1 MPGVGSNIIMETLY
15 RKYRPQRFADV
26 QGQEHVV
33 QTLRGALISAN
44 PGHAYL
50 FTGPRGTG
58 KTTMARLFAKALNC
72 TKRDKKSGEPCNECS
87 DCQEI
92 ASGVSLDL
100 IEIDAASNRG
110 IDEIRS
116 LKDSALVSTHHTNNK
131 VFIVDEVHMLT
142 TPAFNALLKTLEEP
156 PRNVIFIL
164 ATTEPHKVPETILSR
179 VQRFDFKKITSDR
192 VVEKLKIIV
201 ASEKIKIEDEV
212 FPIIATVA
220 GGSLR
225 DAESIMT
232 KLVNYHGSKA
242 ITGESAQKILG
253 IVPMTIHRDLWQQL
267 RNKNLDASLGTITSL
282 VEAGFSIDQ
291 FSQQFLHF
299 LRDQLIHDAKGD
311 IQPLLIETIKL
322 FTNARLEMRHSP
334 IPQLPFELAIIELN
348 KI

>member
-1 MPGVGSNIIMETLY
+1 METLY
-15 RKYRPQRFADV
+15 RKYRPQRFEDV
-26 QGQEHVV
+26 QGQEDVV
-33 QTLRGALISAN
+33 QTLKGALISEN

-72 TKRDKKSGEPCNECS
+72 TKRNQKTGEPCNTCPT
-87 DCQEI
+87 CQEI
-92 ASGVSLDL
+92 AGGASLDL

-116 LKDSALVSTHHTNNK
+116 LKDSALVSTHNTTNK

-142 TPAFNALLKTLEEP
+142 TPAFNALLKILEEP

-179 VQRFDFKKITSDR
+179 VQRFDFKKITPDR
-192 VVEKLKIIV
+192 VIEKLKTIV
-201 ASEKIKIEDEV
+201 ASEKIKIEDDV
-212 FPIIATVA
+212 LPIIATVA

-225 DAESIMT
+225 DAESVMT
-232 KLVNYHGSKA
+232 KLVNYHGAKA
-242 ITGESAQKILG
+242 ITSESAQKILG
-253 IVPMTIHRDLWQQL
+253 IVPVTMHYDLWQQIQD
-267 RNKNLDASLGTITSL
+267 KNLDTSLGTISSL

-299 LRDQLIHDAKGD
+299 LRNELIHSKQ
-311 IQPLLIETIKL
+311 INVQPLLIQTIKL
-322 FTNARLEMRHSP
+322 FTNARIEMRYSP

-348 KI
+348 KYA